1 MAGFRVVLDA
11 CSIVPIARTDLLLT
25 FAQHKVYF
33 PLWSREILGE
43 VERAIVTVS
52 GGKVPMDRA
61 KARTARMC
69 AAFEDALVVEYEPL
83 VAVIDGLPDPD
94 DRHVVAAAI
103 RGRAEAI
110 VTDNVKD
117 FPDSALAPWG
127 LHAVTPDDFLRDLH
141 DLDPV
146 IGEDCLAEVV
156 ARFKNPPRTVCEFLD
171 AMRRAGAPIHAAEQ
185 AQAHGCE

>member
-1 MAGFRVVLDA
+1 M
-11 CSIVPIARTDLLLT
+11 
-25 FAQHKVYF
+25 
-33 PLWSREILGE
+33 
-43 VERAIVTVS
+43 
-52 GGKVPMDRA
+52 
-61 KARTARMC
+61 
-69 AAFEDALVVEYEPL
+69 EYEPL
-83 VAVIDGLPDPD
+83 VAVIDGLQDPD

-171 AMRRAGAPIHAAEQ
+171 AMRRAGAPIYAAEQ